1 MTPFHSALG
10 ILILLMAVSLVI
22 CFIRLFIGPSLPN
35 RTVAFDTIAVHA
47 AGIIVLFAMLDEAR
61 ALLSVALITAVLGF
75 LGTTVMARYLERSA
89 ESGWRSEYSER
100 AFRIGDD

>member
-1 MTPFHSALG
+1 MTPFHTALG
-10 ILILLMAVSLVI
+10 ILILLMAISLVI

-61 ALLSVALITAVLGF
+61 ALLSVAPRYQRPRLLGNDDH
-75 LGTTVMARYLERSA
+75 G
-89 ESGWRSEYSER
+89 R
-100 AFRIGDD
+100 AT